1 MQQNEKEIL
10 SASIIT
16 VDGPAGS
23 GKSTVARLLAK
34 KLGFTYID
42 TGAMYR
48 ALTLKAL
55 RNNIDLNDEGRLSLL
70 AADTSLDITNDSSGS
85 LKVFLDNENVASLIR
100 TPKLTN
106 NVSYVAKVAGVRDR
120 MKENQRR
127 IGRRGRCVLE
137 GRDIGTV
144 VFPDAKHK
152 FYLDAEFDERV
163 KRRFEE
169 LLKDGYKLTPEEI
182 AKDLKLRD
190 RKDMNRDIAPL
201 KKAEDAVYIDTTNMK
216 ITEVVNKLA
225 SYIE

>member
-1 MQQNEKEIL
+1 MQQNEKETL
-10 SASIIT
+10 FASIIT

-55 RNNIDLNDEGRLSLL
+55 RNSIDLNDEGRLSLL
-70 AADTSLDITNDSSGS
+70 AADTSLDITNDSSGR
-85 LKVFLDNENVASLIR
+85 LKVSLDNENVALLIR
-100 TPKLTN
+100 TPELTN

-127 IGRRGRCVLE
+127 IGRRGKCVLE

-190 RKDMNRDIAPL
+190 HKDMNRDIAPL
-201 KKAEDAVYIDTTNMK
+201 KKADDAVYIDTTNMK
-216 ITEVVNKLA
+216 ITEVVDKLA